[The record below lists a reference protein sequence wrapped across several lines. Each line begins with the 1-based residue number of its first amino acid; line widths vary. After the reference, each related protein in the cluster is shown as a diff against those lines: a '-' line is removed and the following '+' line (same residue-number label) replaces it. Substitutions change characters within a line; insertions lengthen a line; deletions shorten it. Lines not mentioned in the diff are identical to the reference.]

1 MNPELKKKLLNISED
16 SVVTTTFASKF
27 KEKNLDDIVFFTDRL
42 EPSTRIINAALV
54 TGSLRITGNI
64 LGFGYNV
71 IDRLAKDAISKPLAI
86 LRINQPDPDIGGMQ
100 RLNGTTTDFTSD
112 DDNIKEFR
120 FGKDVKNVKHFFRE
134 TLSPFVSL
142 GNDDKFFNQNEQ
154 ISHIYQ
160 TVNFGQNSL
169 FKTYDRE
176 KQKNIPFV
184 DHDGVFKPEN
194 FLTNPELIFEGPN
207 LFNGEKSLDQFR
219 DPDNESIDG
228 AYDVLGYR
236 STYIN
241 TSFSDL
247 QIKGAKGLFG
257 VGDWKTSTHNMH
269 MPKGSSII
277 TDVFSNKQSNSDYFD
292 DAQDNIFSEPGIEK
306 ASFRE
311 GYVSDFTVSF
321 SSFEDIDHYFLDQKY
336 YSHVIE
342 SLGIDIRNNLFSGSL
357 NKISEIGTRFK
368 ASTRGFISTPVFSNI
383 EQIINGTDSLSFA
396 GLLKE

>member
-1 MNPELKKKLLNISED
+1 MDAATKKKLLNIAED
-16 SVVTTTFASKF
+16 SVVTTTFGSRF
-27 KEKNLDDIVFFTDRL
+27 KEKNLDDIIFFEDRL
-42 EPSTRIINAALV
+42 EPVTRITNAAAT
-54 TGSLRITGNI
+54 TGSLRMTGQI
-64 LGFGYNV
+64 LGYGYNV
-71 IDRLAKDAISKPLAI
+71 IDRLAKDVISKPLAT
-86 LRINQPDPDIGGMQ
+86 LRVSQPDSELGGVQ

-120 FGKDVKNVKHFFRE
+120 FGKDVRNVKHFFRE

-154 ISHIYQ
+154 ISHVYQ

-169 FKTYDRE
+169 FKTFDRE
-176 KQKNIPFV
+176 KQKNIPFT

-194 FLTNPELIFEGPN
+194 FLTHPELIFEGPN
-207 LFNGEKSLDQFR
+207 LFNGERNLDQFR

-236 STYIN
+236 SSYVN

-277 TDVFSNKQSNSDYFD
+277 SDVVSNRQSNSDYFD
-292 DAQDNIFSEPGIEK
+292 DAQDNIFSEPGVEK

-311 GYVSDFTVSF
+311 GYVSDLTVSF
-321 SSFEDIDHYFLDQKY
+321 TSFKDVDHYFLDQKY
-336 YSHVIE
+336 YSHVVE
-342 SLGIDIRNNLFSGSL
+342 ALGINSRNNLFSGSL
-357 NKISEIGTRFK
+357 KEISEIGTRFK
-368 ASTRGFISTPVFSNI
+368 ASSRGFISTPVFSNI
-383 EQIINGTDSLSFA
+383 EKIVNGTDSLSFA